1 MSRWEPHLDLMRLLE
16 ALANEIAA
24 ATDDEVHRACTGEGR
39 CMAAIARE
47 VRELIGAAS
56 GAPGAPGIYADVD
69 PQDERID
76 LERSA
81 HPANAAE
88 PGRTCHRPH

>member
-1 MSRWEPHLDLMRLLE
+1 MTQWEPHLDLMRLLE

-24 ATDDEVHRACTGEGR
+24 TTDHEVHRACSEGL
-39 CMAAIARE
+39 CTAAVAQE
-47 VRELIGAAS
+47 VRELIGAVS
-56 GAPGAPGIYADVD
+56 GDPAAPGMD

-81 HPANAAE
+81 HPGNGAE

>member
-1 MSRWEPHLDLMRLLE
+1 MTRWEPHLDLMRLLE

-24 ATDDEVHRACTGEGR
+24 TTDYEVHQACSEGL
-39 CMAAIARE
+39 CTAAVAQE
-47 VRELIGAAS
+47 VRQLIGAVS
-56 GAPGAPGIYADVD
+56 GDPAAPGRDA
-69 PQDERID
+69 QDERID

-81 HPANAAE
+81 HPGNGAE